1 MTNKKDNDIIEVD
14 GEKGEKREN
23 VVVHVDKDGAEEIKK
38 LKATLSS
45 KKGTATR
52 FINKLKKQATAFKS
66 AAETN
71 NKDNTNAT
79 KTALKIAAEHI
90 VDSRNKLE
98 KHASEIE
105 KLAEEIRDT
114 LIQYS
119 ATGAE
124 EKLETDAYGIA
135 DTVEETLSEYAT
147 LISEAIVASKEATPQ
162 RNSSAPATITQ
173 QGELFRDVG
182 SLKPSFLEKGANLME
197 VALWIEQARN
207 YIEAGF
213 KDPPPEEGTWKY
225 LAPYV
230 HSFWAGKLIHL
241 NPKSLSLDTVL
252 NTFELEAKKGDPKHN
267 RRLRM
272 MNDIRRGS
280 EAH

>member
-1 MTNKKDNDIIEVD
+1 MTNKKDNDVVEVD

-38 LKATLSS
+38 LTKTLSS

-52 FINKLKKQATAFKS
+52 FINKLKKQAAEFKL

-71 NKDNTNAT
+71 NKDNTSAT
-79 KTALKIAAEHI
+79 KTALKIKAEHF
-90 VDSRNKLE
+90 VDTRNKLE

-124 EKLETDAYGIA
+124 EKLETDAYGIT
-135 DTVEETLSEYAT
+135 DTIEETLSEYNT
-147 LISEAIVASKEATPQ
+147 IISEAIVASKEATPQ
-162 RNSSAPATITQ
+162 KNSSAPATITQ

-197 VALWIEQARN
+197 VAHWIEQARN

-213 KDPPPEEGTWKY
+213 KDPPPEEGTWKF

-241 NPKSLSLDTVL
+241 NPKSLSLDTIL
-252 NTFELEAKKGDPKHN
+252 
-267 RRLRM
+267 
-272 MNDIRRGS
+272 S
-280 EAH
+280 